1 MDKRKNNGGA
11 RTNSGRLKKDEL
23 ISLID
28 TMDAILVP
36 EEVWSA
42 LALRIEQKDV
52 NAIKT
57 WLQYR
62 YGMPKQV
69 IDQTTNLTVNDF
81 DLKDV
86 INFK

>member
-1 MDKRKNNGGA
+1 MEQIKKHGGA
-11 RTNSGRLKKDEL
+11 RANSGRLKKDEL

-69 IDQTTNLTVNDF
+69 IDQTTNLTINDF